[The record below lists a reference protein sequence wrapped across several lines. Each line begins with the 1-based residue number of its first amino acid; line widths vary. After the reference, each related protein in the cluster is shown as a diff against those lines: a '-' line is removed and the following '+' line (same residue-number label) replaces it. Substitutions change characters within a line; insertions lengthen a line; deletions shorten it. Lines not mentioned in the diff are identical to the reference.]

1 MSRRGSAGRDAT
13 AEPQAETSTNLQARR
28 AEPRNHPG
36 VQLGHRG
43 LSPAHV
49 AVEAG
54 ADVAAFRHPIF
65 ARVFDGYSRRAEAR
79 GRADHRRELLAGL
92 EGYVL
97 EVGAGN
103 GLNFAHYP
111 ATVTEVVAIE
121 PEPYL
126 RARAEQAARSAPV
139 PVRVKDGVAEALFA
153 EGTFDAAVA
162 SLLLCSLSDPA
173 RALDELFVA
182 IRPGGELR
190 YYEHVRGRSPRLARL
205 QRAAD
210 VVWPRLAGGCHLSR
224 DSEGMIEVAGF
235 VIEARRGFS
244 YRPSRLAALASPH
257 VLGVARRPATGAGR

>member
-1 MSRRGSAGRDAT
+1 MEFDAVGFVTRRGSARRDAT
-13 AEPQAETSTNLQARR
+13 AERQAETSMNLQARR

-43 LSPAHV
+43 LSATHV
-49 AVEAG
+49 A
-54 ADVAAFRHPIF
+54 
-65 ARVFDGYSRRAEAR
+65 AEAR

-126 RARAEQAARSAPV
+126 RARAEQAACSAPV

-162 SLLLCSLSDPA
+162 SLLLCSLSDPT

-224 DSEGMIEVAGF
+224 DSEGAIERAGF

-244 YRPSRLAALASPH
+244 YRPSRLAALVSPH
-257 VLGVARRPATGAGR
+257 VLGLARRPATGAGR